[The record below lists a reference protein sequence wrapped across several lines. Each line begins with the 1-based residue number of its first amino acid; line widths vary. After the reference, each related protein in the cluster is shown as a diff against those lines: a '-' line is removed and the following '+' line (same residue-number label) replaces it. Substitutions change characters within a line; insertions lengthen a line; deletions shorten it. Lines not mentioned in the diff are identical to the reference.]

1 MRFDSL
7 PLDEALGAILGHNV
21 AGAGGKR
28 RLRKGRA
35 LSAEDLATL
44 RALGRETVWAARL
57 DDTDVDENA
66 AARRI
71 ADAAAGVGLR
81 ASRPRTGR
89 VNLHAEALGVLRV
102 DVARLTALN
111 ALEGVALATL
121 RRHVVVDAGKMVATL
136 KVLPYAMPEKTVAA
150 AETVA
155 TTLSVQRL
163 THRRVGLVLC
173 GSPSAEARIVQGY
186 RDALQRRLE
195 RLGAVLGTTTFVATD
210 GTRDEAHLADAL
222 RTQLGA
228 PTGAPDLLI
237 LAGETAI
244 QDRHD
249 LAPRA
254 IEHVGGTVIAFGAP
268 VDPGNLLLLAEHG
281 GTAILGAPGCA
292 RSRKTNV
299 VDLVLPRLLVGDRLD
314 AHDLAELA
322 HGGLLDDVPERPMPR
337 SSVSQHAARVR

>member
-7 PLDEALGAILGHNV
+7 SIDDALGAILGHNV
-21 AGAGGKR
+21 AGEGGRR

-35 LSAEDLATL
+35 LTTEDLETL
-44 RALGRETVWAARL
+44 RALGRETIWAARL
-57 DDTDVDENA
+57 DETDIEENA

-71 ADAAAGVGLR
+71 ADAAAGAGLR

-102 DVARLTALN
+102 DVARLTQLN

-136 KVLPYAMPEKTVAA
+136 KILPYALPEATVAA
-150 AETVA
+150 AEAVAIALTV
-155 TTLSVQRL
+155 RPL
-163 THRRVGLVLC
+163 THRRVGLLLC
-173 GSPSAEARIVQGY
+173 GSPSAESRIVQGY
-186 RDALQRRLE
+186 RDALRRRLE
-195 RLGAVLGTTTFVATD
+195 RLGATLGTITFVATD

-222 RTQLGA
+222 RRHLDESS
-228 PTGAPDLLI
+228 GAPDLLI

-244 QDRHD
+244 QDRND

-254 IEHVGGTVIAFGAP
+254 IEQVGGTVIAFGAP

-281 GTAILGAPGCA
+281 ETAILGAPGCA

-299 VDLVLPRLLVGDRLD
+299 VDLVLPRLLVGDRLE

-322 HGGLLDDVPERPMPR
+322 HGGLLEDVPERPMPR
-337 SSVSQHAARVR
+337 SWINR